1 MKRPKGKLKMS
12 VENQLK
18 YSTMLQDFYSN
29 DFNKLD
35 KLDYSKVTNQSCER
49 PDIIRKVKN
58 EVI

>member
-1 MKRPKGKLKMS
+1 MKRPKSKLKMS

-29 DFNKLD
+29 DFNKID
-35 KLDYSKVTNQSCER
+35 KLDYLKVNNQSCDR